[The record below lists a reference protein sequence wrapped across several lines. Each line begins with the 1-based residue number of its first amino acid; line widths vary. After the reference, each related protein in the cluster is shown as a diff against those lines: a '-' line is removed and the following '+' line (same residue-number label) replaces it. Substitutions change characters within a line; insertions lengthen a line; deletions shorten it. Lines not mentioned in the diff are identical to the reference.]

1 MRHDELIS
9 VIMEGKV
16 ERTKARGRQRKM
28 YLDDNC
34 TWTNQ
39 EKKNVTIRKYK
50 DGESITLPPT
60 SPGDGTLHDTS

>member
-1 MRHDELIS
+1 MRHDELLS

-28 YLDDNC
+28 YLDDIC
-34 TWTNQ
+34 KWTNQ

-50 DGESITLPPT
+50 DGESIT
-60 SPGDGTLHDTS
+60 